1 MTTPQP
7 TTADVLID
15 FVSAFFVPMFL
26 AASNGDVA
34 LARLAAIQTMD
45 AYRIQH
51 QADLIAV
58 AQVVAFGFA
67 TLSSLS
73 LSMDDALSLN
83 MVLRLRGN
91 ANACNRSAEA
101 NRRALQASHQA
112 TDSATAEP
120 DAPSPQAHPPADIAQ
135 ASRQRPDG
143 ASLAPAHPP
152 ADTAQPPAPPT
163 TADQQRR
170 ALWAAAFAE
179 VAAECAAE
187 LPHLPPAEQKLA
199 SIRAAALNS
208 SASALLAGG
217 NQPASTPPVM
227 QPPLQPEHSA
237 PAPRT

>member
-1 MTTPQP
+1 
-7 TTADVLID
+7 
-15 FVSAFFVPMFL
+15 
-26 AASNGDVA
+26 
-34 LARLAAIQTMD
+34 MD

-58 AQVVAFGFA
+58 AQLVAFGFA

-112 TDSATAEP
+112 TDSATVEP
-120 DAPSPQAHPPADIAQ
+120 DAPSPQAHPPADTAQ

-152 ADTAQPPAPPT
+152 ANTAQPT

-187 LPHLPPAEQKLA
+187 LPYLPPAEQHAA
-199 SIRAAALNS
+199 SIHIAALNS
-208 SASALLAGG
+208 SASALSPGLRASQGVPAPKLEPSTPQP
-217 NQPASTPPVM
+217 QPA
-227 QPPLQPEHSA
+227 
-237 PAPRT
+237 